1 MAKKGFT
8 LIELLVVIAIIG
20 ILAAILLPALSRARE
35 AANRAACQNNLKQIG
50 LMLKMFAG
58 EAKGVFPPMAKYTSL
73 SNPEDPATYQM
84 DNPCS
89 LRNPPA
95 PPPPA
100 GTGDAEFVPDM
111 KVVYPEYLTDVN
123 TLICPSDAD
132 GESLVSKGRWRINQD
147 NARSID
153 PCAINALSYLYL
165 PWALTGRPGIDYL
178 MPNADPNNVAA
189 VMSPTWIGTIV
200 SPAFVTALVTMLSNA
215 AAGNVSVYDNDITM
229 STGGKIMRVKEGIE
243 RFFITDINNPAGSA
257 AAQSTIPVML
267 DLLSTTVTEYNHLP
281 GGTNSLY
288 MDGHVEFV
296 KYPGKFPATAAF
308 AKLISGF

>member
-1 MAKKGFT
+1 MTKKGFT

-50 LMLKMFAG
+50 LMLKMYAG
-58 EAKGVFPPMAKYTSL
+58 ETKGIFPPMAKFTSL
-73 SNPEDPATYQM
+73 ANPEDPSTYQM
-84 DNPCS
+84 NNPCS

-111 KVVYPEYLTDVN
+111 RAVYPEYLTDVN
-123 TLICPSDAD
+123 TLVCPSDAD
-132 GESLVSKGRWRINQD
+132 GEALVSKGRWNLNQD
-147 NARSID
+147 VSKNLD
-153 PCAINALSYLYL
+153 PCAVNAISYLYL
-165 PWALTGRPGIDYL
+165 AWALTGRPGNDYL
-178 MPNADPNNVAA
+178 LPGADPNNVAA
-189 VMSPTWIGTIV
+189 VMAPTWIGTIV
-200 SPAFVTALVTMLSNA
+200 SPPFVTALITMLSTA
-215 AAGNVSVYDNDITM
+215 AAGNVAVYDNDINL
-229 STGGKIMRVKEGIE
+229 STGGKILRVKEGIE
-243 RFFITDINNPAGSA
+243 RFMITDINNAAGSA

-267 DLLSTTVTEYNHLP
+267 DLLSTTVSEYNHLP
-281 GGTNSLY
+281 GGTNALY

-296 KYPGKFPATAAF
+296 RYPGKFPATAAF